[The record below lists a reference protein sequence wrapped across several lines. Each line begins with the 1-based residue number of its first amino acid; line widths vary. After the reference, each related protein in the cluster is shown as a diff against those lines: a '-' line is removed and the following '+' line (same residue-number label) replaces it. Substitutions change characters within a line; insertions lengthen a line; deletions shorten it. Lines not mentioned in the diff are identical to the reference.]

1 MLGTAFTNIMDGATG
16 ITPGTGPISEVIAGT
31 FLAIELTYVVILGTS
46 GKIDVNYDGIGAMA
60 LVPLGLPTNEQIF
73 EGTWQI
79 SAPIERTCAGTTGTC
94 GKTEEI

>member
-16 ITPGTGPISEVIAGT
+16 ITPGTGPISEVIGT

-60 LVPLGLPTNEQIF
+60 LVPLGLPANEQIF
-73 EGTWQI
+73 EGTWEI